1 MQERFYLSNETCTN
15 DMTQLDFTTDPFVTD
30 SGSYTIDIVPGAD
43 HTNYAATATYNGA
56 DAETQECQWFRIDGR
71 GDKTSGPSLDCWMR

>member
-1 MQERFYLSNETCTN
+1 MQERFYLSN
-15 DMTQLDFTTDPFVTD
+15 
-30 SGSYTIDIVPGAD
+30 VPGAD